1 MNEYDLYLSGLSVI
15 EVSNKLGISTS
26 ILRARFKE
34 KGILR
39 NRAEAVKLAFKRG
52 RVPSRKGQKRTPFSK
67 EWKNNIS
74 KAALE
79 RGRKYAKGVSLK
91 PNGYL
96 EITRGE
102 NKGRL
107 LHVVIMETEIG
118 RKLFHNECVHHID
131 ECKTNNNLS
140 NLQLMTKS
148 EHIRLHR
155 ELDKI
160 NNINR
165 KRSKNGRFS

>member
-1 MNEYDLYLSGLSVI
+1 MDENELYLSGLSI
-15 EVSNKLGISTS
+15 PEVSSITKIPLST
-26 ILRARFKE
+26 LRFRFKK

-39 NRAEAVKLAFKRG
+39 NRADAVRLAFKRHKI
-52 RVPSRKGQKRTPFSK
+52 PSRKGQKRIPFSK

-79 RGRKYAKGVSLK
+79 RGHKYAKGVSLK

-107 LHVVIMETEIG
+107 LHVVMMETKIG

-131 ECKTNNNLS
+131 ECKTNNNLNS
-140 NLQLMTKS
+140 LQLMTKVS
-148 EHIRLHR
+148 
-155 ELDKI
+155 
-160 NNINR
+160 
-165 KRSKNGRFS
+165 